1 VGGVSEP
8 EPFCRTG
15 GVFEDAYPEGMPT
28 IPIRRQLYTGRR
40 IVPTYYYYQHEPVQ
54 LPGWHPLYNE
64 DVTLSEV
71 LSEAGYATALIAD
84 LPHLQRPGR
93 NFHRGYRY
101 FDWVRG
107 QEIDYLRPG
116 AAPTAGLSGLISG

>member
-1 VGGVSEP
+1 
-8 EPFCRTG
+8 
-15 GVFEDAYPEGMPT
+15 MPT

-54 LPGWHPLYNE
+54 LPGWHQLYNE
-64 DVTLSEV
+64 DVTLAEV
-71 LSEAGYATALIAD
+71 LTEAGYATALIAD

-101 FDWVRG
+101 FEWVRG
-107 QEIDYLRPG
+107 QEIDYYGFFGLVSGRLSEPAAIEQAVRQRPG
-116 AAPTAGLSGLISG
+116 ISCVSESVHRES